1 MHWTESHWVTEERCI
16 FQYEG
21 VFSQEMLIMYGIM
34 HFHVFKTDIL
44 SFFLTP
50 PPPPLTTA
58 LHRILT
64 PAKVLVLVV
73 KVRRDLND

>member
-1 MHWTESHWVTEERCI
+1 
-16 FQYEG
+16 
-21 VFSQEMLIMYGIM
+21 MLIMYGVM
-34 HFHVFKTDIL
+34 HFHVFKIDIL
-44 SFFLTP
+44 SFFLT

-64 PAKVLVLVV
+64 PAKVLVLVD